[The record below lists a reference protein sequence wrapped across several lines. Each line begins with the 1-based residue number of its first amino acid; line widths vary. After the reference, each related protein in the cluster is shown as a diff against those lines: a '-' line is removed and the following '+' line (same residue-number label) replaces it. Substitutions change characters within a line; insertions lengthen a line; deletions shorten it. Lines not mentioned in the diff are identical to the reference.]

1 MALDPN
7 QFKDALRR
15 WASGV
20 TIITTSCE
28 GEYAGMTVS
37 AFSSVSLQPPL
48 VLACADK
55 RSNTNPLIAKSG
67 VFCANILALD
77 QEELSNRFAKSG
89 NEAIR
94 FERLDCKIGE
104 TGSPWLPGALASL
117 DCRVEAAHDAGDHV
131 IYVGVVVDA
140 HIGSGT
146 PLLYYD
152 AGYHFL
158 ERRSP

>member
-1 MALDPN
+1 MTLNSDR
-7 QFKDALRR
+7 FKDALRR

-20 TIITTSCE
+20 TIITTCCD
-28 GEYAGMTVS
+28 GENAGMTVS
-37 AFSSVSLQPPL
+37 AFSSVSLHPPL

-77 QEELSNRFAKSG
+77 QEELSNRFAKTG

-94 FERLDCKIGE
+94 FEGLACERGS
-104 TGSPWLPGALASL
+104 TGSPRLPGALATL
-117 DCRVEAAHDAGDHV
+117 DCRVDAAHDAGDHV
-131 IYVGVVVDA
+131 IYVGAVVDA
-140 HIGSGT
+140 QIGAGK

-158 ERRSP
+158 EPLAP